1 MLIRHRANGVLVEVD
16 DEYGETLIASGH
28 FAKTRK
34 RTKTE
39 PQAPTDEDLLAW
51 LEAEE
56 AFLNSQGA

>member
-34 RTKTE
+34 RNNKQE
-39 PQAPTDEDLLAW
+39 PSEEDVNAW
-51 LEAEE
+51 LAAEE
-56 AFLNSQGA
+56 AFLGSQGA